1 MAAAKKSK
9 KSKSARA
16 EAQRDI
22 ARNRRALHR
31 YEIEDRFE
39 AGLVLFGSEVKA
51 LRERGASLGE
61 AYGQIVNDEAWIIGL
76 HIPEYTNASMNSH
89 EPTRTRK
96 LLLNR
101 REIDRLGVAVQQ
113 RGSTIVP
120 LRLYFST
127 GGRVK
132 LEIGVGRGRSNVDK
146 RHAIRERESRRE
158 AERATGTR
166 RR

>member
-1 MAAAKKSK
+1 MAAARKKGGA
-9 KSKSARA
+9 ARA

-31 YEIEDRFE
+31 FEITDRFE
-39 AGLVLFGSEVKA
+39 AGLMLVGSEVKA

-61 AYGQIVNDEAWIIGL
+61 AYGQIIDGEAWVIGL
-76 HIPEYTNASMNSH
+76 HIPEYSNAGMRGH

-101 REIDRLGVAVQQ
+101 REIDRIAQAVTQKGQ
-113 RGSTIVP
+113 TIVP
-120 LRLYFST
+120 LRLYFSE
-127 GGRVK
+127 GGRAK

-146 RHAIRERESRRE
+146 RHAIRERDARRE

-166 RR
+166 RG

>member
-1 MAAAKKSK
+1 MAAARSTKTE
-9 KSKSARA
+9 RA
-16 EAQRDI
+16 EARRDI

-31 YEIEDRFE
+31 YEITDRYE

-51 LRERGASLGE
+51 LRDRGASLGE
-61 AYGQIVNDEAWIIGL
+61 AYGQISNGEAWIIGM

-101 REIDRLGVAVQQ
+101 REIERIADAVAQ
-113 RGSTIVP
+113 RGQTIVP
-120 LRLYFST
+120 LRLYFSD
-127 GGRVK
+127 GGRAK

-146 RHAIRERESRRE
+146 RHAIKERDARRE
-158 AERATGTR
+158 AERAMGTR
-166 RR
+166 RG